1 MILFQHSDLNMG
13 IFQYFYDMKYNID
26 EREILSAPHNIAVF
40 TCHLSLKRGRELR
53 VDGCVLMRIIQ
64 GEATLSVNASH
75 VNITAGMLLYMAF
88 DMTVITVM
96 DAELDVEVLS
106 IDATATGEIFFN
118 ITSSAFWGSLYAAPA
133 FNPDPDLDIYLES
146 WLKQAAWIQKHF
158 APNVVRTTLRKMVDI
173 LFILLASHIEHK
185 SPSASLP
192 KTRAWAIANDFI
204 TLLHR
209 HYARHHDVAYYA
221 DRLNISADYL
231 NVVCRENMGFS
242 AKTRIDSQIIIGIKT
257 LLDTTDLPIK
267 SIAERLHYDNP
278 SYMCRVFRRI
288 TGQSPLEFRNRHRN
302 TYSSK

>member
-1 MILFQHSDLNMG
+1 
-13 IFQYFYDMKYNID
+13 MKHDNN
-26 EREILSAPHNIAVF
+26 ETVSLSLPHHIAVSA
-40 TCHLSLKRGRELR
+40 CHLSLKRGRELR

-75 VNITAGMLLYMAF
+75 VNIAEGMLLYMAF
-88 DMTVITVM
+88 DMTVITLR
-96 DAELDVEVLS
+96 DAELDVEFLS
-106 IDATATGEIFFN
+106 VDASVTGEIFFS
-118 ITSSAFWGSLYAAPA
+118 ITSSAFWGSLYTLPA
-133 FNPDPDLDIYLES
+133 FHPDPDLDIYLGS
-146 WLKQAAWIQKHF
+146 WLKQAAWIQNRF
-158 APNVVRTTLRKMVDI
+158 NPNVVRTALRKMVDT
-173 LFILLASHIEHK
+173 LFIVFASAIEDK

-204 TLLHR
+204 TLVYR

-231 NVVCRENMGFS
+231 NVICRENMGFS

-267 SIAERLHYDNP
+267 SIAERLHYENP

-288 TGQSPLEFRNRHRN
+288 TGLSPMEFRNRYRN
-302 TYSSK
+302 S